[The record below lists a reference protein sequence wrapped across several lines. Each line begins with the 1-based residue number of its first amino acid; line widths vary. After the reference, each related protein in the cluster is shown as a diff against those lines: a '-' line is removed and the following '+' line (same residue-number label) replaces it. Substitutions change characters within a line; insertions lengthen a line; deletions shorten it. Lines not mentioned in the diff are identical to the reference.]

1 MATMTFDDE
10 TIAAFESDFGA
21 AAALHGIDESH
32 REVFLSHWSMN
43 PHLHGTEEGLESI
56 ASFAQTMTRIREN
69 PLAPRQEPAPKGPT
83 VPAPETPAALDKE
96 GRALYERVEKRA
108 QDERVDWFTA
118 FAKVTGAREFT
129 PPRIV
134 VDPASTSSDTEDE
147 AEEQLAAALMLS
159 YAIGY
164 LDAVQLVR
172 HTKELAEARKEPE
185 PTDAP
190 WLDTRPLST
199 PPRPW
204 SDEDWERDKRRAAAG
219 NVSLDRAEWEVAAEE
234 GEDLVPER
242 AEKARADHVAEL
254 EGRSEYHVRT
264 AQKTEAKMRAEAIE
278 AGLDRRAEGRLES
291 RRSRRVNEPSAVR

>member
-1 MATMTFDDE
+1 MADLTLDDE
-10 TIAAFESDFGA
+10 TVAAFESDFGA

-32 REVFLSHWSMN
+32 HEVFLSHWSMN
-43 PHLHGTEEGLESI
+43 PHLRGSEEGLKSI
-56 ASFAQTMTRIREN
+56 AEFAQLMTSIKEA

-118 FAKVTGAREFT
+118 FAKVTGNTEFK
-129 PPRIV
+129 PPRV
-134 VDPASTSSDTEDE
+134 VPGPSRGSEPISLEDE
-147 AEEQLAAALMLS
+147 DQLGQALMRS
-159 YAIGY
+159 HAIGY

-172 HTKELAEARKEPE
+172 HTKELAEARKGPE
-185 PTDAP
+185 TDVP

-219 NVSLDRAEWEVAAEE
+219 NVSLQRIEWEVAAEK
-234 GEDLVPER
+234 GEDLVSER
-242 AEKARADHVAEL
+242 AEKARADHLAGL
-254 EGRSEYHVRT
+254 EARSEHLVRT

-278 AGLDRRAEGRLES
+278 AELDRRAESRIEDLKS
-291 RRSRRVNEPSAVR
+291 RRGRF

>member
-1 MATMTFDDE
+1 MPIITFDDE

-21 AAALHGIDESH
+21 AVALHGLDESH
-32 REVFLSHWSMN
+32 RELFREHWGMN
-43 PHLHGTEEGLESI
+43 PHMHDAPECVEQV
-56 ASFAQTMTRIREN
+56 ASFARTMKMIEDN
-69 PLAPRQEPAPKGPT
+69 PLAPRQAPAPKGPT

-108 QDERVDWFTA
+108 QDEKVDWFTA

-147 AEEQLAAALMLS
+147 AEEQLASALMLS
-159 YAIGY
+159 YAIAY

-172 HTKELAEARKEPE
+172 HTKELAEARKGPE

-204 SDEDWERDKRRAAAG
+204 AEEDWERDKRRAAAG

-242 AEKARADHVAEL
+242 AEKARADHLAEL

-278 AGLDRRAEGRLES
+278 AELDRRAESRIEGLKS
-291 RRSRRVNEPSAVR
+291 RRGRF